1 MFDWR
6 EMHVIILKETSSYF
20 FVHLKKGVF
29 NLCVGVIGDSPAMQ
43 LTELC
48 LDLRSGAV
56 DDNGATSIIERV
68 APLID
73 LREFSKRLLA
83 YVREAAGIV
92 PNSIR
97 EALRVG
103 AYSDAILRAIEGLGG
118 AAFRGLIVLFLSDH
132 SEWVD
137 DEKLRLSFVRA
148 ARNICTDI
156 DLCDAMRFTFSTI
169 GW

>member
-1 MFDWR
+1 MY
-6 EMHVIILKETSSYF
+6 VIISKETSSYF

-43 LTELC
+43 LTELY

-83 YVREAAGIV
+83 YVRKAA
-92 PNSIR
+92 
-97 EALRVG
+97 
-103 AYSDAILRAIEGLGG
+103 
-118 AAFRGLIVLFLSDH
+118 
-132 SEWVD
+132 
-137 DEKLRLSFVRA
+137 
-148 ARNICTDI
+148 
-156 DLCDAMRFTFSTI
+156 
-169 GW
+169 